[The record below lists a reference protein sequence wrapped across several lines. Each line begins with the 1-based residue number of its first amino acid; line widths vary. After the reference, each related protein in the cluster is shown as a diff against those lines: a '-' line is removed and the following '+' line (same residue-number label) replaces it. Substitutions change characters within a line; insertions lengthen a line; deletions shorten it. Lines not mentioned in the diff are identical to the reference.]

1 MDRGEGCIHA
11 RARAHTH
18 TLSLSHTRT
27 PPQPLHEQ
35 EEALTLALVNE
46 TLFFEAAFVDLTASS
61 APHAP
66 LLDDAVSSWATGKL
80 IETCIALTYT
90 LHPKPQMVGSAHCA
104 DLALSKRV

>member
-1 MDRGEGCIHA
+1 MIAHTQA
-11 RARAHTH
+11 HPRARTHTH
-18 TLSLSHTRT
+18 THSLSHTRT
-27 PPQPLHEQ
+27 PPPPLHEQ

-46 TLFFEAAFVDLTASS
+46 TLFFEAAFVDLTASTS
-61 APHAP
+61 PHAP

-90 LHPKPQMVGSAHCA
+90 LHPKPQMVGNAHCA